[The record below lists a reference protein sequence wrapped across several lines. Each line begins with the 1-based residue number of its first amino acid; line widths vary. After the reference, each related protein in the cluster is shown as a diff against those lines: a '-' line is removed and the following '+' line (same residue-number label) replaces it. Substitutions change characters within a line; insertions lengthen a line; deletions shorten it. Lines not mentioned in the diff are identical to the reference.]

1 MSSDELKKEDGTCEV
16 VSTPTTLSE
25 IDKLRIELMNE
36 KMARLVEGMKAKRVD
51 IERIEAQTTLSLQ
64 KLQSDIASIEKTLL
78 GMNESKRAL
87 LAEFSERYGVNF
99 NDPSTSYNTKTGV
112 VTTKADGSGP
122 VIKD

>member
-1 MSSDELKKEDGTCEV
+1 MNSDETKNEDVTCKV
-16 VSTPTTLSE
+16 VSPSTTLSE

-36 KMARLVEGMKAKRVD
+36 KMARLVEGIKAKRVD

-64 KLQSDIASIEKTLL
+64 RLQSDITLIEKKLL
-78 GMNESKRAL
+78 GINESKRAL
-87 LAEFSERYGVNF
+87 LSEFSERYGVNF

-112 VTTKADGSGP
+112 VTTKAEESGP

>member
-1 MSSDELKKEDGTCEV
+1 MNSDELKKEDGTCEV

>member
-1 MSSDELKKEDGTCEV
+1 MNSDESKKKDGTCEV
-16 VSTPTTLSE
+16 VPTLSE
-25 IDKLRIELMNE
+25 VDKLRIELLNE
-36 KMARLVEGMKAKRVD
+36 KMARLVEGMKAKRID

-64 KLQSDIASIEKTLL
+64 KLKSDIATTEKILL
-78 GMNESKRAL
+78 EMNVSKKAL